1 MANEFGSGGGV
12 IDQPTIFVTKRI
24 VPTSDGNGDFDSVFL
39 QRSDLFV
46 EFVVQV
52 GPRIVGFDDQVGAV
66 QNGEAVNDVGANGWV
81 NVLGFVF
88 SDSGSIPCPIGKV

>member
-12 IDQPTIFVTKRI
+12 VDQPTIFVSKGI

-52 GPRIVGFDDQVGAV
+52 GPRIVGFDDQIVAV
-66 QNGEAVNDVGANGWV
+66 QNGKAVNDVGANGRV

-88 SDSGSIPCPIGKV
+88 SDSGSVPRPIGKV